1 MLCDPDTPEG
11 RDDSAVMWPS
21 SRRGRPSRRLV
32 KPSGTSRGDAQ
43 PVAVGVR
50 EVALAPGE
58 PVLIDGNPELLGERI
73 DVPDVE
79 VDQGVRP
86 SVAGV
91 LRQIQPDV
99 STCDGDEP
107 GKAGFEL
114 MLPLLDEPEPPVPR
128 DSPRRV
134 LDTEYRH
141 DLLVHR
147 PTLTR
152 RRQTASRVGRLSL
165 PRGSA
170 TADRERSVPCK
181 AEARRPRTTP
191 GPTDPRCRP

>member
-1 MLCDPDTPEG
+1 MPACLEAPV
-11 RDDSAVMWPS
+11 AA
-21 SRRGRPSRRLV
+21 LV
-32 KPSGTSRGDAQ
+32 KPSGAPRGDAQ
-43 PVAVGVR
+43 SVAVGVR

-86 SVAGV
+86 SVARV
-91 LRQIQPDV
+91 LRQVQPDV

-147 PTLTR
+147 PDTNETSANREPRSRLTLSPARSSRRVSPGLLPSMCSSTR
-152 RRQTASRVGRLSL
+152 RRPLRRKPRESAGSR
-165 PRGSA
+165 
-170 TADRERSVPCK
+170 
-181 AEARRPRTTP
+181 
-191 GPTDPRCRP
+191 PT